1 MHSSHEEP
9 LGRKPQPAF
18 HFPAPLLLFQ
28 FLQYFS
34 SCHFAILEH
43 SWRQFAEMSDTQ
55 GWGVVEYQ
63 PPLPWEI
70 VGYNPSM
77 SKAHSV
83 IQADTVMGLA
93 NDSSNVTVPDFP
105 PVSAKELNEGKVG
118 NRVVRVPANRMTPL
132 RENWMQL
139 YTPIVENMKLEI
151 RMNKKTRCVEIRTG
165 EETEDA
171 GALQKAADFLQAFVL
186 GFAVED
192 AIALLRLDDLYLE
205 TFDVKDVKELKGD
218 HLSRA
223 VGRIAGKDGK
233 TKFAIENATRTRI
246 VVADTKIHILGSF
259 QNMRLARNAISNLIM
274 GSPPGK
280 VYNKLKNV
288 SKRLAERF

>member
-1 MHSSHEEP
+1 
-9 LGRKPQPAF
+9 
-18 HFPAPLLLFQ
+18 
-28 FLQYFS
+28 
-34 SCHFAILEH
+34 
-43 SWRQFAEMSDTQ
+43 
-55 GWGVVEYQ
+55 
-63 PPLPWEI
+63 
-70 VGYNPSM
+70 M

-83 IQADTVMGLA
+83 IQADTVMALA

-105 PVSAKELNEGKVG
+105 PVSAKELNEGTVG

>member
-1 MHSSHEEP
+1 
-9 LGRKPQPAF
+9 
-18 HFPAPLLLFQ
+18 
-28 FLQYFS
+28 
-34 SCHFAILEH
+34 
-43 SWRQFAEMSDTQ
+43 
-55 GWGVVEYQ
+55 
-63 PPLPWEI
+63 
-70 VGYNPSM
+70 M

>member
-1 MHSSHEEP
+1 M
-9 LGRKPQPAF
+9 
-18 HFPAPLLLFQ
+18 
-28 FLQYFS
+28 
-34 SCHFAILEH
+34 
-43 SWRQFAEMSDTQ
+43 
-55 GWGVVEYQ
+55 
-63 PPLPWEI
+63 
-70 VGYNPSM
+70 
-77 SKAHSV
+77 